1 MPSVGVTATSSV
13 VCDGQPPPDTIAL
26 VMARKAKKR
35 RSLKRARRRI
45 LGADI
50 ISVRMGSLWARHRE
64 ELQPVYDSTGDDVE
78 RRVFQFLPDDIQ
90 LSRESSIALLLR
102 WLQLLEDCIRE
113 LLSTESRLFW
123 LQLTARIPPENV
135 FGARPDTVW
144 LYRQTLK
151 LAILKYGTETGRKLI
166 AAPAQSETPDL
177 WKWALE
183 AEDEAEI
190 PVVSTGGRTI
200 LLPCRL
206 TPDDVLKAFQV
217 EKLCARYYVT
227 TAALRVVWKGGN
239 VVIKEGRYEGVEA
252 DPWVEPM
259 IELYDRRQSQSRGLL
274 RGFGSLASSELLESP
289 DDAPLQV
296 VFPRLNVERE
306 RVSTQLFAKK
316 DLRRSLGS
324 VLAEPGDF
332 VPNYLPGIFD
342 LTSIFRLMDLFS
354 DEIED
359 LWGFRPA
366 ELCALLWA
374 LSVRTMLGWMFDP
387 TLRWT
392 WLQRGY
398 TLIPSYRRL
407 EEEFTPSFMSAL
419 RSLSGKRGSSR
430 RFSKMCRSLTYRDFH
445 RINLWERSGFRP
457 FLALPDT
464 ILVDHSS
471 LPFLPEEVLAPLRG
485 VRGDVGRAKGR
496 NFERE
501 VATILAA
508 RVPGYQPWR
517 CGETIRFARHF
528 PQAEGQREIDVSFLF
543 KDCLV
548 VVSCKAQSLAPAFDR
563 GEPDALAGR
572 LARINESLREADE
585 IIRALAEEPRG
596 LDFEV
601 PAEVTWVLG
610 ISCSPHVEYLPMQSD
625 WYFLTPNMPR
635 VCVPEELIE
644 FLLTFDPRRHQGKP
658 WIVRVQR

>member
-1 MPSVGVTATSSV
+1 M
-13 VCDGQPPPDTIAL
+13 
-26 VMARKAKKR
+26 
-35 RSLKRARRRI
+35 
-45 LGADI
+45 ADI
-50 ISVRMGSLWARHRE
+50 ISLRMQALWARHRE
-64 ELQPVYDSTGDDVE
+64 NLQPLYDSTGDDVE
-78 RRVFQFLPDDIQ
+78 RRVFQLLPGDTQ
-90 LSRESSIALLLR
+90 LSRESSIAVLLR
-102 WLQLLEDCIRE
+102 WLGLLEDRIRE
-113 LLSTESRLFW
+113 VLSTESRLFW
-123 LQLTARIPPENV
+123 LQLTARIPPEDV
-135 FGARPDTVW
+135 FRVTPDTVW

-151 LAILKYGTETGRKLI
+151 LAILKYGTEAGRKLI

-190 PVVSTGGRTI
+190 PVVGTARRTI

-206 TPDDVLKAFQV
+206 APDDVLKAFQV
-217 EKLCARYYVT
+217 EKLCARYYAT

-239 VVIKEGRYEGVEA
+239 IVIKEGRYEGVEA

-259 IELYDRRQSQSRGLL
+259 IELYDRRQSQFRGLL
-274 RGFGSLASSELLESP
+274 RGFGSLASSELLEPP
-289 DDAPLQV
+289 DDAPLRAA
-296 VFPRLNVERE
+296 FPSLNVERE
-306 RVSTQLFAKK
+306 RVPTQLFAKK
-316 DLRRSLGS
+316 DLRKSLGS
-324 VLAEPGDF
+324 VLRQPGDF
-332 VPNYLPGIFD
+332 VPNYLPGTAD
-342 LTSIFRLMDLFS
+342 LTSICRLMDLFG

-366 ELCALLWA
+366 EVCALVAA
-374 LSVRTMLGWMFDP
+374 LSVRTMLGWMSDP

-407 EEEFTPSFMSAL
+407 EEEFTPAFMWAL
-419 RSLSGKRGSSR
+419 RRLSGKRGSRR
-430 RFSKMCRSLTYRDFH
+430 RFGKMCRSLTYRDFH
-445 RINLWERSGFRP
+445 GINLWERSGFRP
-457 FLALPDT
+457 FLALPHT
-464 ILVDHSS
+464 LLIDHSS
-471 LPFLPEEVLAPLRG
+471 LPFFPGEVLAPLQR

-501 VATILAA
+501 VAALLAA
-508 RVPGYQPWR
+508 RVPDYQPWR
-517 CGETIRFARHF
+517 CGETIRFAHHF
-528 PQAEGQREIDVSFLF
+528 PQAGGEREIDVSFLL

-563 GEPDALAGR
+563 GEPSALGGR

-610 ISCSPHVEYLPMQSD
+610 VSCSPHVEYLPMRSD
-625 WYFLTPNMPR
+625 WYFLTPDMPR

-644 FLLTFDPRRHQGKP
+644 FLHTFDPRRHQGKP

>member
-1 MPSVGVTATSSV
+1 M
-13 VCDGQPPPDTIAL
+13 
-26 VMARKAKKR
+26 
-35 RSLKRARRRI
+35 
-45 LGADI
+45 
-50 ISVRMGSLWARHRE
+50 
-64 ELQPVYDSTGDDVE
+64 
-78 RRVFQFLPDDIQ
+78 
-90 LSRESSIALLLR
+90 
-102 WLQLLEDCIRE
+102 CIR
-113 LLSTESRLFW
+113 
-123 LQLTARIPPENV
+123 
-135 FGARPDTVW
+135 D
-144 LYRQTLK
+144 
-151 LAILKYGTETGRKLI
+151 
-166 AAPAQSETPDL
+166 
-177 WKWALE
+177 
-183 AEDEAEI
+183 
-190 PVVSTGGRTI
+190 
-200 LLPCRL
+200 
-206 TPDDVLKAFQV
+206 
-217 EKLCARYYVT
+217 RYYVT